1 MRWLTEERRKKFEAL
16 FAKARPW
23 LPWFSLVLGVAGGVM
38 MDRRPENAWMI
49 ATAAVGMWLLL
60 GAFVFMGSLDADQ
73 LEGKKAVFAKVVSF
87 SAVMGSQ
94 SLIQLCLFFALP
106 FYWGALSFHFGHLF
120 FFDLLLVACAL
131 TLWDPLYE
139 FVFRSRLASAALL
152 AFATFAAVNC
162 ILPVMGLSNRVS
174 LYGAAIATSA
184 LIPALLRLY
193 GLRFE
198 NLAYRLAFN
207 AAAVALFPLFIAFGG
222 AAFVPPAP
230 LELADA
236 AMGTQ
241 IADRWVADPTDEL
254 PDVPE
259 QLVCATAIA
268 APRGLKD
275 ELFHVWWKDGHVVDR
290 VALDVRGGREAG
302 FRTWSIKKRL
312 TKAPR
317 GEWRCAVETAS
328 GQTLGRTNLEI
339 LESTE

>member
-1 MRWLTEERRKKFEAL
+1 MRWLTEERRKRFEAL
-16 FAKARPW
+16 FARARPW
-23 LPWFSLVLGVAGGVM
+23 LPWMSLVLGVAGAFM

-60 GAFVFMGSLDADQ
+60 GAFIFIGGLDADQ

-94 SLIQLCLFFALP
+94 SLIQLCLFFSLP
-106 FYWGALSFHFGHLF
+106 FYWGALSFHFGHLL
-120 FFDLLLVACAL
+120 FFDLLLVASAL
-131 TLWDPLYE
+131 TLWDPAYE

-152 AFATFAAVNC
+152 AFASFAAFNC

-174 LYGAAIATSA
+174 LYGAAVATSA
-184 LIPALLRLY
+184 IIPALMRLY

-198 NLAYRLAFN
+198 NVAYRIAFN
-207 AAAVALFPLFIAFGG
+207 AGAVALFPLIIAFGG

-230 LELADA
+230 LELADS
-236 AMGTQ
+236 AMGTK
-241 IADRWVADPTDEL
+241 IENKWVADPVDEL
-254 PDVPE
+254 DEVPN

-275 ELFHVWWKDGHVVDR
+275 ELFHVWSKDGEVVDR

-302 FRTWSIKKRL
+302 FRTWSRKRRL
-312 TKAPR
+312 TKQPR
-317 GEWRCAVETAS
+317 GEWRCSVETAS
-328 GQTLGRTNLEI
+328 GQTVGRTSLEI
-339 LESTE
+339 LADE